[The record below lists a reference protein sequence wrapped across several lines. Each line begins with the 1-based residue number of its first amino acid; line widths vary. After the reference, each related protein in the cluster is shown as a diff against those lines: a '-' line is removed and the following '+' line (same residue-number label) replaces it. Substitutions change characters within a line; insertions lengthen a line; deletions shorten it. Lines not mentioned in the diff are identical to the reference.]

1 MTPKILIGT
10 VTCDK
15 YEYCLKEFLDAVKDL
30 SYDNFDIHIVD
41 NSKDKKY
48 VEKLKTI
55 HKDVTYL
62 PHKEE
67 LREMLIEGHNF
78 LREKALKEGYDYL
91 FLLDQD
97 VIIPFNILKRLLE
110 HKKKIITG
118 LYYNIFNP
126 PNHPHQNVLLPVL
139 YKEGSDKNK
148 VLQYKIEEV
157 RDPRLL
163 EVRQC
168 GTGCLLIEKEVLKK
182 IPFRFEK
189 GNNNYDDTWFCT
201 DAIKSKYNIFC
212 DTGMKCK
219 HRVFDKNVDENVW
232 KAKS

>member
-1 MTPKILIGT
+1 MNPKILVGT

-48 VEKLKTI
+48 VEKLKTL

-78 LREKALKEGYDYL
+78 LREKAVKEKYDYL
-91 FLLDQD
+91 FLVDQD
-97 VIIPFNILKRLLE
+97 IILPFNILKRLLE
-110 HKKKIITG
+110 HKKKVITG
-118 LYYNIFNP
+118 LYYNVFNP
-126 PNHPHQNVLLPVL
+126 KKDPHQNVLLPVL
-139 YKEGSDKNK
+139 YREGSDKNK
-148 VLQYKIEEV
+148 VIQYSVEEV

-163 EVRQC
+163 DVRQC
-168 GTGCLLIEKEVLKK
+168 GTGALLLDKEILEK
-182 IPFRFEK
+182 IPFRYEK
-189 GNNNYDDTWFCT
+189 GSENYDDTWFCS
-201 DAIKSKYNIFC
+201 DIIKAKYKIFC
-212 DTGMKCK
+212 DTAMKCK
-219 HRVFDKNVDENVW
+219 HRVLDKTVDEKTW
-232 KAKS
+232 AAKS